1 MKVFVVALLI
11 TIAVAV
17 LALAFELM
25 RSITFSRISGI
36 ELAAGGFSSTFVVF
50 MTLGLPVLFLVV
62 YLVVRKKF

>member
-1 MKVFVVALLI
+1 LKVFVLALLI
-11 TIAVAV
+11 TLAVAV

-36 ELAAGGFSSTFVVF
+36 ELAAGGLSSRFVTF
-50 MTLGLPVLFLVV
+50 MMLGLPVVFLVV